1 MRRQYLPVLDSREAA
16 QWDQLSISAG
26 ITSTTLMS
34 WAAYAVFQ
42 EITQLDNFNNYTDI
56 HILTGPGNNGG
67 DGYALA
73 WLLGASVDKN
83 IFIWKFQNPA
93 TIDSKYF
100 AEICTKIKS
109 ANISIEDISM
119 FQPINLS
126 HTSIIIDAIYGIGL
140 NKNLPDQIQ
149 KIITLINRNKKSLKI
164 AIDIST
170 GLSADGAIFSNEPF
184 KADITITFGAYKIG
198 HLIEP
203 GILFTGKIIV
213 KPVGFISQLQPP
225 RRLISPVIIIPPL
238 RKEDSHKYKNGVAH
252 IFGGS
257 SGMEGAAIMAAY
269 AFLALGGGL
278 AKIYTTSPDLK
289 NILSILPELMVIS
302 NNDPEKIEALY
313 LDALQNRT
321 ENSTCI
327 IGPGKSEILSSS
339 FWKTVLN
346 IDIKIIIDGSS
357 LKNIYLNKD
366 LFKKQ
371 KSATLIFTPH
381 LSEAESL
388 LQKKISNIR
397 EAALEIVNNYNTH
410 IYFKGPGGLIT
421 FYPYSEEV
429 FVNSKEYQLS
439 TGGTGDILCGVIAN
453 MLVRK
458 MPVEKALE
466 SAVYLYSKSA
476 TKVTTNYTKNNK
488 SIKDF
493 LLPSELIEEL
503 RKTMT
508 ALTV

>member
-1 MRRQYLPVLDSREAA
+1 MKKQFIPVLDSIEAA

-34 WAAYAVFQ
+34 WAAYSVFQ
-42 EITQLDNFNNYTDI
+42 EITHLDNFNNYTDI

-73 WLLGASVDKN
+73 WLLGTSVDKN
-83 IFIWKFQNPA
+83 IFIWKFQEPA
-93 TIDSKYF
+93 TRDSKYF
-100 AEICTKIKS
+100 AEICSKNES
-109 ANISIEDISM
+109 ANIAINDISM
-119 FQPINLS
+119 FRSIDLS
-126 HTSIIIDAIYGIGL
+126 HTSIIIDAIFGNGL

-149 KIITLINRNKKSLKI
+149 KIITLINRNQKPLKV

-170 GLSADGAIFSNEPF
+170 GLSANGSIFNAEPF
-184 KADITITFGAYKIG
+184 KADITVTFGAYKIG

-203 GILFTGKIIV
+203 GILYAGKVMV
-213 KPVGFISQLQPP
+213 KPVGFISQLQPS
-225 RRLISPVIIIPPL
+225 RRLISPNAIPPL
-238 RKEDSHKYKNGVAH
+238 RKENSHKYKNGVAH

-278 AKIYTTSPDLK
+278 AKIYTTSLDLK
-289 NILSILPELMVIS
+289 NILSILPEIMVIS
-302 NNDPEKIEALY
+302 NNDPKKIEDLY
-313 LDALQNRT
+313 LDALENKT
-321 ENSTCI
+321 ENSICI
-327 IGPGKSEILSSS
+327 IGPGKAEILSSS
-339 FWKTVLN
+339 FLQTILN
-346 IDIKIIIDGSS
+346 IDINVIIDGSS
-357 LKNIYLNKD
+357 LKNIYSHRD
-366 LFKKQ
+366 LFRKQ

-388 LQKKISNIR
+388 LQKKITNIR
-397 EAALEIVNNYNTH
+397 DAALEIVNNYSSH
-410 IYFKGPGGLIT
+410 IYFKGPGGFIT

-476 TKVTTNYTKNNK
+476 TKVSTSYTNNYKQVR
-488 SIKDF
+488 DF

-508 ALTV
+508 SLTV